1 MGAFERRDRVGRENE
16 QVTEKVLQIPA
27 SDPKIAFIVTED
39 WFFASHFLP
48 MLRAARQA
56 GLEPVVITR
65 VRDHAEV
72 IEAAGARVIALEAD
86 RRSLNPLGLISTVA
100 RLARILRREKI
111 EAVHCIALRSILVG
125 APAAQMAGITRRV
138 FAVTGGGL
146 LSAKKDF
153 AGRLADTAIRLP
165 IRGLFQSKQTHF
177 LFENTDDPAQ
187 FGLAPQDANV
197 TIVGGAG
204 VDPCRLQELPMPT
217 FPPLRVALV
226 ARLLWS
232 KGVDLAVEAVRIA
245 RAQGHDI
252 SLTLCGEPDPA
263 NPRAISPAL
272 LGEWSAEQGIEWR
285 GFVRDV
291 RTVWREHHVACLPS
305 RGGEGLPRTLLE
317 AASCGRAIVTT
328 DVPGCRHFVR
338 DGVEGRV
345 VPPNDA
351 QALAEALI
359 GLAQDRNAVARMGSA
374 ARERIHQGFSEA
386 DIIAAVAQMYTGLFS
401 SLRAPGT
408 RSSHQLGSAKP

>member
-1 MGAFERRDRVGRENE
+1 MSKL
-16 QVTEKVLQIPA
+16 VTDKVLQNPA
-27 SDPKIAFIVTED
+27 PTPKIAFIVTED

-56 GLEPVVITR
+56 GVEPVVITR
-65 VRDHAEV
+65 VRDHADL

-86 RRSLNPLGLISTVA
+86 RRSLNPLGLVSTVT

-111 EAVHCIALRSILVG
+111 DAVHCIALRSILVG
-125 APAAQMAGITRRV
+125 APAAQLAGIKRRV

-146 LSAKKDF
+146 LSAKKDLTGRF
-153 AGRLADTAIRLP
+153 ADAAIRLP
-165 IRGLFQSKQTHF
+165 IRGLFQSKETHF
-177 LFENTDDPAQ
+177 LFENTDDPSQ
-187 FGLAPQDANV
+187 FGLRPEDANV

-204 VDPCRLQELPMPT
+204 VDPDHLQELPMPALPT
-217 FPPLRVALV
+217 LRVALV

-252 SLTLCGEPDPA
+252 RLTLCGEPDPS

-272 LGEWSAEQGIEWR
+272 LGEWSAEEGIEWR

-291 RTVWREHHVACLPS
+291 RTVWQEHHVACLPS

-317 AASCGRAIVTT
+317 AAACGRAIVTT
-328 DVPGCRHFVR
+328 DVPGCRHLVR
-338 DGVEGRV
+338 DGIEGRI

-351 QALAEALI
+351 HALADALI
-359 GLAQDRNAVARMGSA
+359 QLSQDHDAVAQMGVA
-374 ARERIHQGFSEA
+374 ARQRIHQGFSEA
-386 DIIAAVAQMYTGLFS
+386 DIIDAVARMYSKLFS
-401 SLRAPGT
+401 FSEPNDVHSSSL
-408 RSSHQLGSAKP
+408 LGSAKS

>member
-1 MGAFERRDRVGRENE
+1 MTD
-16 QVTEKVLQIPA
+16 KVLHNPSSA
-27 SDPKIAFIVTED
+27 PKIAFIVTED

-48 MLRAARQA
+48 MLRSARKA
-56 GLEPVVITR
+56 GLEPLVITR

-86 RRSLNPLGLISTVA
+86 RRSLNPLGLVSTIA
-100 RLARILRREKI
+100 KLASILRREKI
-111 EAVHCIALRSILVG
+111 DAVHCIALRSILVG
-125 APAAQMAGITRRV
+125 APAAQLAGIGRRV

-146 LSAKKDF
+146 LSAKTDLT
-153 AGRLADTAIRLP
+153 GRLADAAIRLP
-165 IRGLFQSKQTHF
+165 IRGLFQSNETHF

-187 FGLAPQDANV
+187 FSLKPDDANV

-204 VDPCRLQELPMPT
+204 VDPDHLQELPMPA

-252 SLTLCGEPDPA
+252 RLTLCGEPDPA

-272 LGEWSAEQGIEWR
+272 LGEWSADEGIEWR

-338 DGVEGRV
+338 DGKEGRI

-351 QALAEALI
+351 QALADALI
-359 GLAQDRNAVARMGSA
+359 QLSQDRNAVARMGAA
-374 ARERIHQGFSEA
+374 ARARIHQGFSEA
-386 DIIAAVAQMYTGLFS
+386 DIIDAVAEMYMKLFS
-401 SLRAPGT
+401 GARANVGC
-408 RSSHQLGSAKP
+408 SNQMVGSTKP